1 MPRVSAA
8 TLPQSGV
15 ARLVEAE
22 RAWQVSL
29 DQARERAREVLERAR
44 AEAAA
49 REAAGDAAGGQAVEA
64 RRREL
69 EASVR
74 GSAGAVEQDFA
85 ERTSRYT
92 NASDA
97 LVNELAR
104 TIAGRAPWCPA
115 VAERAT

>member
-8 TLPQSGV
+8 PLPQSGV

-29 DQARERAREVLERAR
+29 AEARERARATLERAR
-44 AEAAA
+44 ADAVA
-49 REAAGDAAGGQAVEA
+49 REAAGDAATGGAVEA

-69 EASVR
+69 EASVVE
-74 GSAGAVEQDFA
+74 SAGAVGRELA
-85 ERTSRYT
+85 ARTSRYS
-92 NASDA
+92 NASDV

-115 VAERAT
+115 VAEGAK